1 MLKIQALS
9 PVFAV
14 ELRDWGIS
22 LVIPL
27 EFHENISLSY
37 GTANFF
43 GKKAPSDGAPYK
55 KRESSQILS
64 C

>member
-1 MLKIQALS
+1 MIGALYWLFLWNFKKTS
-9 PVFAV
+9 AV
-14 ELRDWGIS
+14 
-22 LVIPL
+22 
-27 EFHENISLSY
+27 SY

-43 GKKAPSDGAPYK
+43 GKKAPSGGASYK

>member
-9 PVFAV
+9 PVFA
-14 ELRDWGIS
+14 DGFMIGA
-22 LVIPL
+22 
-27 EFHENISLSY
+27 FHWLFIWNFKKTSAVSY

-43 GKKAPSDGAPYK
+43 GKKAPSGGASYK